1 MIVKVVMVLDPD
13 VIIRVQLNNALHA
26 ESVIAL
32 GLIFLLKEE
41 MHLVILIQGCFEL
54 KTGFLIF

>member
-13 VIIRVQLNNALHA
+13 VIIRVQLYNALHA

-32 GLIFLLKEE
+32 GLIFFLKEE
-41 MHLVILIQGCFEL
+41 MHLVILIQGSFEL